1 LKGCYNTVFTIDA
14 IDFLMFHNL
23 YHQKQ
28 HVQQLG
34 HLSDKLLD
42 LPASFFDGFEPNP
55 FPGWS
60 LSVEGLVQTPRQY
73 MENQLKSLPH
83 ITQNRRLVSADGW
96 TYRTE
101 WMGIPL
107 QHLVEAVRPTM
118 QATHLR
124 QENLTGDV
132 SFLPLT
138 ELLRSRPLLCVGV
151 GNQPLPPVYG
161 GPIRLLVFD
170 RYSYK
175 GLGQLSKLTFVSQQ
189 EAEQEMQQETWVQR
203 GYTAE
208 GTIVPGR
215 YYAFD
220 LKRFRPVPHPG
231 EVTIY

>member
-1 LKGCYNTVFTIDA
+1 
-14 IDFLMFHNL
+14 MFHNL
-23 YHQKQ
+23 YHEKQ
-28 HVQQLG
+28 QRQQYA

-42 LPASFFDGFEPNP
+42 LPASFYDGFDPKP

-60 LSVEGLVQTPRQY
+60 LTVDGHVQTPRNYQ
-73 MENQLKSLPH
+73 EHQLKSLPQ

-107 QHLVEAVRPTM
+107 QHLVEAVKPTA
-118 QATHLR
+118 QGTWLR
-124 QENLTGDV
+124 QENLTGDI
-132 SFLPLT
+132 SYLPLQ
-138 ELLRSRPLLCVGV
+138 ELLRGRPLLCVAV

-161 GPIRLLVFD
+161 GPLRLLVFD

-175 GLGQLSKLTFVSQQ
+175 GLGQLCKLSFVSQDELTPESWQ
-189 EAEQEMQQETWVQR
+189 QR
-203 GYTAE
+203 GYTQE
-208 GTIVPGR
+208 GTLVPGR

-220 LKRFRPVPHPG
+220 LKRFRPVPQPG